1 MAEFDA
7 LRRKTSPAPL
17 ARNDHDAARPLARA
31 TQSRALPS
39 VRALLQAG
47 ALVSAAAALGA
58 GAVACGQ
65 HGDGDASKI
74 APDEPSRGRNS
85 MLGFVTGIA
94 ASATGLAANPTTSA
108 TLVPTNV
115 PVPLGGAAPP
125 HMPVPLPTASATI
138 TGSKVGLATPPPVRT
153 TSATATGVPTP
164 QRVPGGP
171 MIASPPPLPPSA
183 VPRAPG
189 GKPRAVVP
197 WSPGGASTAQAP
209 CPQPNGA
216 PGTI

>member
-7 LRRKTSPAPL
+7 LRRKMSPSPL
-17 ARNDHDAARPLARA
+17 PRHDRDAARPLVGA
-31 TQSRALPS
+31 TNRGTLPS

-65 HGDGDASKI
+65 HGDADPSKI
-74 APDEPSRGRNS
+74 APDEPSRSRNS

-94 ASATGLAANPTTSA
+94 ASASGLAAHVTTSA
-108 TLVPTNV
+108 TLMPTDVPI
-115 PVPLGGAAPP
+115 PLGGAAPP
-125 HMPVPLPTASATI
+125 HVPVPIGSASAT
-138 TGSKVGLATPPPVRT
+138 TTSPKVGLATPPVVP
-153 TSATATGVPTP
+153 ATAGTGIPTP

-171 MIASPPPLPPSA
+171 MIARTVAPAPTPPM
-183 VPRAPG
+183 VG
-189 GKPRAVVP
+189 GKPMAVTP
-197 WSPGGASTAQAP
+197 SRPGGSSTAQAP

>member
-1 MAEFDA
+1 MSESDA
-7 LRRKTSPAPL
+7 LRRKSSPAPL
-17 ARNDHDAARPLARA
+17 PRRHPDAVRPLTGA
-31 TQSRALPS
+31 TRSGALPS

-65 HGDGDASKI
+65 HDGADGSTI
-74 APDEPSRGRNS
+74 APDEHGRNRGS
-85 MLGFVTGIA
+85 LTRLVTGIA
-94 ASATGLAANPTTSA
+94 ASASTLAANASSSA
-108 TLVPTNV
+108 TIAPTDV

-125 HMPVPLPTASATI
+125 HVPVPITSASATI

-153 TSATATGVPTP
+153 TAASATGVPTP

-171 MIASPPPLPPSA
+171 SIAATVTPTPTPPM
-183 VPRAPG
+183 VG
-189 GKPRAVVP
+189 GKPMAVRP
-197 WSPGGASTAQAP
+197 PPSPGGASTAQAP